1 MLVYTNPAQLAKA
14 FFLFLPLEALLD
26 FGPDELAS
34 ILYRYAGIELSVLS
48 IGGQRKRRYVVYV
61 KSTVPFLRSFESGLE
76 QIVVTGL
83 YYPLF
88 EEMVFRGLPY
98 LLGFGVIGV
107 GLGTA
112 IWVLLHPVWR
122 LKMLPINADTGTKLK
137 MFTIDR
143 EHFEPPH
150 RMQ

>member
-1 MLVYTNPAQLAKA
+1 MALVYTDPSLLAKY

-26 FGPDELAS
+26 FGPDVFAS
-34 ILYRYAGIELSVLS
+34 FLYRFAGIELSVLS
-48 IGGQRKRRYVVYV
+48 IGGQRRKRYVVYV
-61 KSTVPFLRSFESGLE
+61 KSTAPFLRSFESGLE

-107 GLGTA
+107 GFGALQYGFFSTPSGA
-112 IWVLLHPVWR
+112 EDAYPL
-122 LKMLPINADTGTKLK
+122 NAETGTKLK
-137 MFTIDR
+137 MFGIDI
-143 EHFEPPH
+143 
-150 RMQ
+150 